1 MATIMECPVCGNEF
15 EKAGAKKFCSAK
27 CRKARNKENIRKN
40 HQVYKSPKRFE
51 CGWCGL
57 FFESKKKEDYCC
69 EECRQKGEN
78 RKRSRGRRTKNTLSI
93 DAIAV
98 AARKEGL
105 SYGQYVAKYGL

>member
-1 MATIMECPVCGNEF
+1 MATIIKCPQCGKEF
-15 EKAGAKKFCSAK
+15 EKTNAQKFCSAK
-27 CRKARNKENIRKN
+27 CRQKYNRAKWRKKTYKAVKI
-40 HQVYKSPKRFE
+40 FE

-57 FFESKKKEDYCC
+57 FFQSGKKAEYCC

-78 RKRSRGRRTKNTLSI
+78 RKRNRGRRSKNTLSI